1 MIVEMRN
8 SSRPCSMQ
16 LIIVALNPFRTDST
30 SFHQMTHKFW
40 IQHFRFFSKQIFN
53 KLYFRYI
60 SQWICT
66 TAMLKCIKIHQPWV
80 KLQSRK
86 TMNLSRNVVEYYI
99 LVTLRKK
106 YNKSVSVVFTEVN
119 CFSNEL
125 GMKWYKLFKRRCQ
138 CQTLFSAAVF
148 YVITYCCVPYL
159 TFHGEK
165 YLTSILCFVMF
176 LLSVVIYFHINDDVP
191 VT

>member
-8 SSRPCSMQ
+8 SSRLCSMQ
-16 LIIVALNPFRTDST
+16 LTIVALNPFRTDST
-30 SFHQMTHKFW
+30 SFKWPTNSESN
-40 IQHFRFFSKQIFN
+40 IFRFFSKQIFN

-60 SQWICT
+60 SQLICT

-99 LVTLRKK
+99 LVTLRKR

-125 GMKWYKLFKRRCQ
+125 GMKCYKPFKRRCQ
-138 CQTLFSAAVF
+138 CQTLFSVAVF

-159 TFHGEK
+159 TFHWEK
-165 YLTSILCFVMF
+165 YLMSILCFVMF
-176 LLSVVIYFHINDDVP
+176 LLSVVIYFYINDDVP
-191 VT
+191 VM